1 MVKKASEL
9 DLGDEPAR
17 EARLF
22 LVDGNSLAYRAFF
35 ALPEDFATSEGFP
48 TGALF
53 GFARMLM
60 KMLQDYRP
68 QGVVVCWDEKPT
80 ERLALHE
87 GYKASRRPTPE
98 LLKEQ
103 RPYFPELVD
112 AFGYRN
118 LSVEGREADDVI
130 GTLTRIADEH
140 GVPTCIVSTDRDA
153 FQLVSERVCLMMT
166 PRGFSEVLVY
176 TPARVAERLGV
187 PHTAVP
193 DLIGLKGDTSDDIP
207 GVPGIG
213 DKTAADLLARFG
225 TLEGVYEHLD
235 EIAGP
240 KRKQS
245 LVEHREE
252 AFRSRE
258 LGTIVRDIPELTDF
272 DPAAELDRP
281 PDRAKLAELFRRW
294 EMHDL
299 LRRLEDLDE
308 SLPPLTLEGAA
319 QARTGP
325 VERGRGADLTELQAL
340 LADADEAG
348 IAVHEGLCA
357 IAVADGARVVP
368 ADLPGLVD
376 LLDGPALIAHDA
388 KRSLRALGA
397 ERVAP
402 AFDTALAAYLLDP
415 GRSGYAFD
423 DLLREHALRVEADGE
438 GADAVREALGVR
450 LLRPK
455 LTERLRERRLLGLL
469 ADLELPL
476 VPVLAEMER
485 VGIAI
490 DAAVLGAIA
499 DRCAAEVAELEG
511 EAHRL
516 AGGEFALGSP
526 KQLGEVL
533 FGTLGLP
540 VEKSGKTGPS
550 TDRTVLA
557 KLRDQHP
564 IIAVIERWRELS
576 KLLSTYLRVIPEA
589 ADAAGRVHTTFSQ
602 HTAAT
607 GRLSS
612 TNPNLQAI
620 PVRSEL
626 GREIRAAFVA
636 PPGRLLVSC
645 DYSQVELRILAALSG
660 EPGLVDAFRR
670 GDDVHRATAAEVL
683 GKNPADVTKDER
695 DRAKAVN
702 FGIIY
707 GISAFGLSEQL
718 EIPRDEAQGYI
729 DTYLGRYPA
738 VRAFIDATIAETE
751 QRGYALTLL
760 GRQRPIPELRARNR
774 QVRQLGERLAVNSL
788 IQGSAADIIK
798 LAMIACDRRLRDEG
812 RDAALVLQIHD
823 ELLFEAAEA
832 VAEEIRRIAVEEMVA
847 AHALDPPLVAE
858 AGIGPTW
865 AAAKG

>member
-17 EARLF
+17 ASRLF

-53 GFARMLM
+53 GFSSMLM
-60 KMLQDYRP
+60 KLLQDYRP

-87 GYKASRRPTPE
+87 GYKASRKPTPE

-103 RPYFPELVD
+103 RPHFPEIVD

-130 GTLTRIADEH
+130 GTLTRIADER
-140 GVPTCIVSTDRDA
+140 GVPTCVVSTDRDA
-153 FQLVSERVCLMMT
+153 FQLVSDGVCLMMT
-166 PRGFSEVLVY
+166 PRGITDVLVY
-176 TPARVAERLGV
+176 TPERVAERLGV

-213 DKTAADLLARFG
+213 DKTAADLLARYG
-225 TLEGVYEHLD
+225 TLEGVYEHVD
-235 EIAGP
+235 EITGP
-240 KRKQS
+240 KRRQS
-245 LVEHREE
+245 LLEHRDD

-258 LGTIVRDIPELTDF
+258 LGTIVRDIPELADF

-281 PDRAKLAELFRRW
+281 PDRSKLAELFRRW
-294 EMHDL
+294 EMHGL
-299 LRRLEDLDE
+299 LRRLEDLDDA
-308 SLPPLTLEGAA
+308 LPAMTLEGDA
-319 QARTGP
+319 QAPAGP
-325 VERGRGADLTELQAL
+325 ALSGRRADRAALTAA

-348 IAVHEGLCA
+348 VAVAEGLL
-357 IAVADGARVVP
+357 AVATDTGQWIVGADDTGI
-368 ADLPGLVD
+368 AA

-388 KRSLRALGA
+388 KRALRAVGA

-415 GRSGYAFD
+415 GRSGYAVD
-423 DLLREHALRVEADGE
+423 DLLREHALRVDATGD
-438 GADAVREALGVR
+438 GADAVREAVGVR

-455 LTERLRERRLLGLL
+455 LSERLHERRLLGLL

-490 DAAVLGAIA
+490 DAELLGRIA
-499 DRCAAEVAELEG
+499 DRCQAEAEELAA
-511 EAHRL
+511 EAHRM
-516 AGGEFALGSP
+516 AGGPFALGSP

-557 KLRDQHP
+557 KLRDRHP
-564 IIAVIERWRELS
+564 IIGVIERWRELS
-576 KLLSTYLRVIPEA
+576 KLLSTYLRALPEA

-660 EPGLVDAFRR
+660 EPALVDAFRR
-670 GDDVHRATAAEVL
+670 GEDVHRATAAEVL
-683 GKNPADVTKDER
+683 GKAPEDVTKEER

-738 VRAFIDATIAETE
+738 VGAFIERTIAETE
-751 QRGYALTLL
+751 ERGYALTLL
-760 GRQRPIPELRARNR
+760 GRQRPIPELRAKNR

-798 LAMIACDRRLRDEG
+798 VAMIACDRRLRDEG

-823 ELLFEAAEA
+823 ELLFEAAEDT
-832 VAEEIRRIAVEEMVA
+832 AEDVRRIAVEEMVA
-847 AHALDPPLVAE
+847 AHPLDPPLVAD

-865 AAAKG
+865 AAAKE